1 MQSVEDLRT
10 NMITVKMKMM
20 MVMMSMRKMLDHL
33 LDPVHP
39 GHQGGGVVCQAH
51 GEGAMGALM
60 IIMIMLIIIINVDN
74 EDGIGEIVDDD
85 NKYTCLLLHVSGTK

>member
-39 GHQGGGVVCQAH
+39 GHQGGGVVCQTH
-51 GEGAMGALM
+51 GEGVVWALI
-60 IIMIMLIIIINVDN
+60 IIMIMLMRMIFN
-74 EDGIGEIVDDD
+74 ETVNDD
-85 NKYTCLLLHVSGTK
+85 NKYACLLLRISGTK